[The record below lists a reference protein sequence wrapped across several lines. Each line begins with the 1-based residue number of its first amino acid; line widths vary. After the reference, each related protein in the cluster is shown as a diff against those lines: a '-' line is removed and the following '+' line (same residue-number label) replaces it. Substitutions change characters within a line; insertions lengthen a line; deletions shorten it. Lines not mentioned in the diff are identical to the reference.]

1 MKSKRN
7 PLGLRG
13 KWTWHFNHSKCH
25 CGRSQEVYPVNFSRK
40 HRYLPPYNK
49 ESGLIEGPYWI
60 PSMGERREVVLL
72 NGKHD
77 KKPGRIKGRFLIP
90 DGVRK
95 PARIVKNE
103 LYGSWKSD
111 QLSIER
117 YAHGGGWYLEKDS
130 LFSWEQEWFQ
140 RTTIVAVLVTL
151 AASSV
156 VLVDYGIKVVSWIRQ
171 FGCDFGI

>member
-13 KWTWHFNHSKCH
+13 KWTWHFNHSECR
-25 CGRSQEVYPVNFSRK
+25 CGHSQEVYPVNFSRK

-49 ESGLIEGPYWI
+49 EASLIEGDYWI
-60 PSMGERREVVLL
+60 PSTGRRVVLC

-77 KKPGRIKGRFLIP
+77 TKPGKTKGRFLIP
-90 DGVRK
+90 NSMRK
-95 PARIVKNE
+95 PERIVKNE
-103 LYGSWKSD
+103 LWGSWKSD

-117 YAHGGGWYLEKDS
+117 YAHGGNWYLEKES

-171 FGCDFGI
+171 FECDFGI

>member
-13 KWTWHFNHSKCH
+13 KWTWHFNHSECR

-60 PSMGERREVVLL
+60 PSTGRGVVLFD
-72 NGKHD
+72 GKHD
-77 KKPGRIKGRFLIP
+77 TKPGKTKGRFLIP

-95 PARIVKNE
+95 HEKVVKNE
-103 LYGSWKSD
+103 LWGSWSD
-111 QLSIER
+111 QPSNER
-117 YAHGGGWYLEKDS
+117 DVHRGRWYLEKDS
-130 LFSWEQEWFQ
+130 LFSWEQEWFE

>member
-13 KWTWHFNHSKCH
+13 KWTWHFSHSGCK
-25 CGRSQEVYPVNFSRK
+25 CGRPQEVYPVNFSRK

-49 ESGLIEGPYWI
+49 ESGLIEGHYWI
-60 PSMGERREVVLL
+60 PDIEERGVIVLL

-77 KKPGRIKGRFLIP
+77 KKPGKTKGRFYIP
-90 DGVRK
+90 DGVWK
-95 PARIVKNE
+95 PERIVKNE

-117 YAHGGGWYLEKDS
+117 YAHEGNWYLEKNP
-130 LFSWEQEWFQ
+130 LFVWEREWFQ
-140 RTTIVAVLVTL
+140 IATVATVFATL
-151 AASSV
+151 AAS
-156 VLVDYGIKVVSWIRQ
+156 LATLLDYGIKFVSWIRQ
-171 FGCDFGI
+171 LDG